1 MIDLYGV
8 YLNFTGLCHKIING
22 SSEKYRYVEYI
33 WHEFLLFLTQ
43 PKTAKKK
50 KEMARDTIYCKII
63 PARVFFLFAHM
74 LKCTLF
80 MPNTQNNEYFLN
92 TGPAG

>member
-1 MIDLYGV
+1 MGPQKNTDMWNIFGMSSCYSL
-8 YLNFTGLCHKIING
+8 LN
-22 SSEKYRYVEYI
+22 
-33 WHEFLLFLTQ
+33 
-43 PKTAKKK
+43 PKLQKKK